1 MRFGLFDSGIG
12 GFTVLKKVIELCPN
26 SSFIY
31 LADTARLPYG
41 VKTSNEI
48 KKIAEEISYWY
59 GLARGS
65 CRISTPCRGCV
76 PNIGDLRIFPSY
88 SRERA
93 LTSDTLIS
101 QKVRLSKS

>member
-41 VKTSNEI
+41 VKTSTEI
-48 KKIAEEISYWY
+48 KKIAEEISYWF
-59 GLARGS
+59 S
-65 CRISTPCRGCV
+65 FQ
-76 PNIGDLRIFPSY
+76 NIDAFLVACNTTNAIALDVIKKILLGIFF
-88 SRERA
+88 
-93 LTSDTLIS
+93 LFF
-101 QKVRLSKS
+101 VN